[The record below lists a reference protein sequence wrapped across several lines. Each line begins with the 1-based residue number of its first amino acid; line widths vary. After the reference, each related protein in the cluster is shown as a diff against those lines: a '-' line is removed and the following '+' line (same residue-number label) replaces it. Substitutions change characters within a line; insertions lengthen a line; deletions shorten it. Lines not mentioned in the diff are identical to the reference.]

1 MPNRPYL
8 VGQPFDPDTINDMP
22 LALEEREME
31 RWRIAT
37 QIVEKMKM
45 AGFGC
50 QLSISVIR
58 PN

>member
-1 MPNRPYL
+1 MSIRPYL
-8 VGQPFDPDTINDMP
+8 AGQSFEPDTINNMP

-50 QLSISVIR
+50 QLSIPVIR
-58 PN
+58 PH